1 MDSGG
6 ESGASKAEKEPS
18 SSSAHTVESCCGS
31 CLKNIKPRI
40 PAVYKNELVEIFKLA
55 GPVFISQLMSFMIG
69 FISMVF
75 CGHLGKTELAGVA
88 LAIAVINVTGIS
100 IGSGLSSACD
110 TLISQTYGSGN
121 LKLVGVILQRSIL
134 VLLLACFPC
143 WALLINTEAILLA
156 VQQSTEVARLAQLY
170 VTIFMPALPAAFMY
184 QLQGRYLQNQGIIW
198 PQVISGI
205 IGNVFNVII
214 NYIFLHLLDLGIQ
227 GSGAANAISQYCL
240 AVILFLYIYIKKL
253 HKATWDGKPQS
264 KYIATLISLVQQN
277 MFFFLSLSGWSM
289 ECLREWGLFLSLA
302 LPSMVMMCSEWWLYE
317 VGSFLAGLISEVE
330 LGAQSVIYELA
341 IVVFMMPIGFAT
353 AASVRVGC
361 ALGAGNIKQAKIS
374 TKVSLGCAFV
384 FSCITGVFLGLTGNV
399 IGYIFT
405 TEKDIIERV
414 AVVMK
419 FYGLVHVTEA
429 LAGCLSGIV
438 RGSGKQ
444 KVGSVGIFMSYY
456 FVGFPV
462 GLCMMFPLKLGIV
475 GENEK
480 KSANRVFGSTTVHC
494 KLYTPLCAGLW
505 TGFLISAVGQS
516 IFLVI
521 YFYKLNWTN
530 AMDEVRELNLLYITD
545 IYCVTLYLIMDLLQQ
560 AQKRAGVVTKED
572 VVNSDAQVVYENEA
586 GQTSVVSSLS
596 VKQLVV
602 RRSFTVLLMI
612 IILAAGV
619 FISELLVKALR
630 LKN

>member
-253 HKATWDGKPQS
+253 HKATWDG
-264 KYIATLISLVQQN
+264 
-277 MFFFLSLSGWSM
+277 WSM

-361 ALGAGNIKQAKIS
+361 ALGAGNIEQAKIS

-475 GENEK
+475 G
-480 KSANRVFGSTTVHC
+480 
-494 KLYTPLCAGLW
+494 LW

-530 AMDEVRELNLLYITD
+530 AMDE
-545 IYCVTLYLIMDLLQQ
+545 

-572 VVNSDAQVVYENEA
+572 VVVNENKENSDAQVVYENEA

>member
-1 MDSGG
+1 M
-6 ESGASKAEKEPS
+6 
-18 SSSAHTVESCCGS
+18 
-31 CLKNIKPRI
+31 LRLLLN
-40 PAVYKNELVEIFKLA
+40 AVYKNELVEIFKLA

-156 VQQSTEVARLAQLY
+156 VQQSTEVARS
-170 VTIFMPALPAAFMY
+170 TPFPSSIIIAAFMY

-205 IGNVFNVII
+205 IGNVFNAII

-253 HKATWDGKPQS
+253 HKATWD
-264 KYIATLISLVQQN
+264 
-277 MFFFLSLSGWSM
+277 GWSM

-374 TKVSLGCAFV
+374 TKVSLVV

-475 GENEK
+475 G
-480 KSANRVFGSTTVHC
+480 
-494 KLYTPLCAGLW
+494 LW

-572 VVNSDAQVVYENEA
+572 
-586 GQTSVVSSLS
+586 TSVVSSLS

>member
-1 MDSGG
+1 
-6 ESGASKAEKEPS
+6 
-18 SSSAHTVESCCGS
+18 
-31 CLKNIKPRI
+31 
-40 PAVYKNELVEIFKLA
+40 
-55 GPVFISQLMSFMIG
+55 FISQVMSFMIG

-88 LAIAVINVTGIS
+88 LAIAIINVTGIS

-121 LKLVGVILQRSIL
+121 VKLVGVILQRGIL
-134 VLLLACFPC
+134 ISLLACFPC
-143 WALLINTEAILLA
+143 WALLINTEAILL
-156 VQQSTEVARLAQLY
+156 VVRQSAEVARLAQLY
-170 VTIFMPALPAAFMY
+170 VTIFMPALPAVFMY

-198 PQVISGI
+198 PQVISGA
-205 IGNVFNVII
+205 IGNVFNAII

-240 AVILFLYIYIKKL
+240 PVILFLYIHIKNL
-253 HKATWDGKPQS
+253 HKVTWDGKLQP
-264 KYIATLISLVQQN
+264 KYIHTLNYLCLEEFVL
-277 MFFFLSLSGWSM
+277 FFLVPSGWSM
-289 ECLREWGLFLSLA
+289 DCLREWELYLSLA

-317 VGSFLAGLISEVE
+317 VGSFLAGLISETE
-330 LGAQSVIYELA
+330 LGAQSVVYELA
-341 IVVFMMPIGFAT
+341 TVVYMMPLGFAV
-353 AASVRVGC
+353 AASVRVGS
-361 ALGAGNIKQAKIS
+361 ALGAGNIEQAKIS

-384 FSCITGVFLGLTGNV
+384 SSCITGVFLGLTGNV

-414 AVVMK
+414 AVVMN
-419 FYGLVHVTEA
+419 FYGLVHITEA
-429 LAGCLSGIV
+429 FAGCIAGIV

-444 KVGSVGIFMSYY
+444 KVGAAVIFVSYY
-456 FVGFPV
+456 LVGFPV

-475 GENEK
+475 G
-480 KSANRVFGSTTVHC
+480 
-494 KLYTPLCAGLW
+494 LW
-505 TGFLISAVGQS
+505 TGFLISALGQS
-516 IFLVI
+516 VILVI
-521 YFYKLNWTN
+521 YFYKLNWKN
-530 AMDEVRELNLLYITD
+530 AMEECYFYLTILL
-545 IYCVTLYLIMDLLQQ
+545 
-560 AQKRAGVVTKED
+560 E
-572 VVNSDAQVVYENEA
+572 NSSAQVVCENEA

-619 FISELLVKALR
+619 FISELLVRALH

>member
-1 MDSGG
+1 
-6 ESGASKAEKEPS
+6 
-18 SSSAHTVESCCGS
+18 
-31 CLKNIKPRI
+31 
-40 PAVYKNELVEIFKLA
+40 
-55 GPVFISQLMSFMIG
+55 
-69 FISMVF
+69 
-75 CGHLGKTELAGVA
+75 
-88 LAIAVINVTGIS
+88 
-100 IGSGLSSACD
+100 
-110 TLISQTYGSGN
+110 
-121 LKLVGVILQRSIL
+121 
-134 VLLLACFPC
+134 
-143 WALLINTEAILLA
+143 
-156 VQQSTEVARLAQLY
+156 
-170 VTIFMPALPAAFMY
+170 TIFMPALPVSSTSF
-184 QLQGRYLQNQGIIW
+184 L
-198 PQVISGI
+198 
-205 IGNVFNVII
+205 
-214 NYIFLHLLDLGIQ
+214 IFCRDKLIFCF
-227 GSGAANAISQYCL
+227 S
-240 AVILFLYIYIKKL
+240 ILPSSCF
-253 HKATWDGKPQS
+253 A
-264 KYIATLISLVQQN
+264 N

-374 TKVSLGCAFV
+374 TKVSLVV

-480 KSANRVFGSTTVHC
+480 KSANRVFGSTT
-494 KLYTPLCAGLW
+494 
-505 TGFLISAVGQS
+505 
-516 IFLVI
+516 
-521 YFYKLNWTN
+521 
-530 AMDEVRELNLLYITD
+530 
-545 IYCVTLYLIMDLLQQ
+545 
-560 AQKRAGVVTKED
+560 
-572 VVNSDAQVVYENEA
+572 NSDAQVVYENEA

>member
-1 MDSGG
+1 MDSGR
-6 ESGASKAEKEPS
+6 ESVASKAENEPS
-18 SSSAHTVESCCGS
+18 SSSAHDVESCCGS

-40 PAVYKNELVEIFKLA
+40 PAVYKNEVVQVFKLA
-55 GPVFISQLMSFMIG
+55 GPVFISQVMSFMIG

-88 LAIAVINVTGIS
+88 LAIAIINVTGIS

-121 LKLVGVILQRSIL
+121 VKLVGVILQRGIL
-134 VLLLACFPC
+134 ISLLACFPC
-143 WALLINTEAILLA
+143 WALLINTEAILL
-156 VQQSTEVARLAQLY
+156 VVRQSAEVARLAQLY
-170 VTIFMPALPAAFMY
+170 VTIFMPALPAVFMY

-198 PQVISGI
+198 PQVISGA
-205 IGNVFNVII
+205 IGNVFNAII

-240 AVILFLYIYIKKL
+240 PVILFLYIHIKNL
-253 HKATWDGKPQS
+253 HKVTWDG
-264 KYIATLISLVQQN
+264 
-277 MFFFLSLSGWSM
+277 WSM
-289 ECLREWGLFLSLA
+289 DCLREWELYLSLA

-317 VGSFLAGLISEVE
+317 VGSFLAGLISETE
-330 LGAQSVIYELA
+330 LGAQSVVYELA
-341 IVVFMMPIGFAT
+341 TVVYMMPLGFAV
-353 AASVRVGC
+353 AASVRVGS
-361 ALGAGNIKQAKIS
+361 ALGAGNIEQAKIS

-384 FSCITGVFLGLTGNV
+384 SSCITGVFLGLTGNV

-414 AVVMK
+414 AVVMN
-419 FYGLVHVTEA
+419 FYGLVHITEA
-429 LAGCLSGIV
+429 FAGCIAGIV

-444 KVGSVGIFMSYY
+444 KVGAAVIFVSYY
-456 FVGFPV
+456 LVGFPV

-475 GENEK
+475 G
-480 KSANRVFGSTTVHC
+480 
-494 KLYTPLCAGLW
+494 LW
-505 TGFLISAVGQS
+505 TGFLISALGQS
-516 IFLVI
+516 VILVI
-521 YFYKLNWTN
+521 YFYKLNWKN
-530 AMDEVRELNLLYITD
+530 AMEE
-545 IYCVTLYLIMDLLQQ
+545 
-560 AQKRAGVVTKED
+560 AQKRAGVITKED
-572 VVNSDAQVVYENEA
+572 VIVNENKKNSSAQVVCENEA

-619 FISELLVKALR
+619 FISELLVRALH